1 MKVSEVTKT
10 LECIDLHKA
19 YGRGH
24 ARVDVLT
31 GVNLTVAPGELLA
44 IVGASGVGK
53 STLLHLMGAL
63 DRPDSGQVLYD
74 GVELFSGSP
83 HRQDR
88 LRNRTFGFVFQFYHL
103 LPEFTALE
111 NVLMPAMVRFGSL
124 QWLRRRSTVRKRALT
139 LLENLGLS
147 HRITHRPGQLS
158 GGEQQ
163 RVAIARAL
171 INDPPVLL
179 CDEPTGN
186 LDEKNSSEIMAQLIE
201 LNRAGQTIVMVSH
214 DKDIAAAAHRIVHLT
229 AGRVEPWQSS
239 R

>member
-1 MKVSEVTKT
+1 MTKT
-10 LECIDLHKA
+10 LECVDLRKS
-19 YGRGH
+19 YGKGH
-24 ARVDVLT
+24 GLVHVLA
-31 GVNLTVAPGELLA
+31 GVNLVVQPGELLA
-44 IVGASGVGK
+44 VVGASGVGK

-63 DRPDSGQVLYD
+63 DRPDSGSVLYD
-74 GVELFSGSP
+74 GIEVFSGAAR
-83 HRQDR
+83 RQDR

-111 NVLMPAMVRFGSL
+111 NVLMPAMVRYGPL
-124 QWLRRRSTVRKRALT
+124 GWLGRRRSVRRHAQE
-139 LLENLGLS
+139 LLEKFGLA
-147 HRITHRPGQLS
+147 HRLTHRPSQLS

-171 INDPPVLL
+171 INEPPVLL

-186 LDEKNSSEIMAQLIE
+186 LDEKTSSEIMASLIE

-214 DKDIAAAAHRIVHLT
+214 DPGIAKAAHRIVHLT
-229 AGRVEPWQSS
+229 GGRLEPYKDGIN